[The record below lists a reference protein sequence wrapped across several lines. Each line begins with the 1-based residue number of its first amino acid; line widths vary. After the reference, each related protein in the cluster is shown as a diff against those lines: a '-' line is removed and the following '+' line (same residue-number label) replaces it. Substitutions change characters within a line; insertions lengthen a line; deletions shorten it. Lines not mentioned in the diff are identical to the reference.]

1 MRLLWDDRLI
11 ARTTTRDQWRAMDRW
26 RRRTM
31 RTLRAREDEYL
42 SRLSDLVTYGT
53 THPERARDICR
64 EIMDRAVNPP
74 LLRGPMFS

>member
-1 MRLLWDDRLI
+1 
-11 ARTTTRDQWRAMDRW
+11 
-26 RRRTM
+26 M